1 MLALKL
7 YELNL
12 YAMTLPWAEERIKIL
27 GEELPR
33 TKTADSAKVAS
44 KLRETWLLSGEILNP
59 K

>member
-27 GEELPR
+27 GELPR
-33 TKTADSAKVAS
+33 TKTAESAKVAS